1 MSADTTAARRTKKQ
15 ARLAPAAVTTVKAK
29 KGKKGKK
36 AKKAERRSLVEATL
50 AALRGQSTRAEVAGE
65 VGAAVTEAVPNPRL
79 RWAAYNASAAAI
91 GHGALW
97 GITGSPWAGAR
108 LMSDV
113 LLSIPNCGAF
123 VVTLG
128 AAYSAY
134 KIAKPFKGL
143 LGPFAPVAPVAAGI
157 GAAFWGQGTAP
168 QIAEFMAWS
177 APWSTLLAPLI
188 VAGGVGFLCWL
199 VLDSRAANRRALL
212 RWLARI
218 PLATV
223 VVSSLVYSPG
233 VFL

>member
-1 MSADTTAARRTKKQ
+1 MSAGTVPARRRKKQ
-15 ARLAPAAVTTVKAK
+15 ARLAPAAVTPVKT
-29 KGKKGKK
+29 KKGKK
-36 AKKAERRSLVEATL
+36 ARKAERRSVVEATL

-97 GITGSPWAGAR
+97 GVTGSPWAGAR

-123 VVTLG
+123 VVTVG
-128 AAYSAY
+128 AAYAAY

-143 LGPFAPVAPVAAGI
+143 LGFLAPVGAGI

-199 VLDSRAANRRALL
+199 LLDSRAAERRALL

-223 VVSSLVYSPG
+223 AVSSLVYTPG
-233 VFL
+233 VLL